1 MRIRDVELRPL
12 GGRLG
17 CLAMVLL
24 SAAASLLLTILLNV
38 FIRL

>member
-12 GGRLG
+12 GG

-24 SAAASLLLTILLNV
+24 SAAASLLLTILRNV
-38 FIRL
+38 LIRL